1 MFFDNWILDGYVW
14 SNIALFGAS
23 LLYLIIGQLTRKKS

>member
-14 SNIALFGAS
+14 SNIALFVGS
-23 LLYLIIGQLTRKKS
+23 LVYLIIGQIRRNNS